1 MRLLKKQQF
10 AKVKALGK
18 NRYGK
23 WIIINAYRDPSVAHL
38 KLGIT
43 TTRKFGKAHVRN
55 LFKRRVR
62 EAFRLIDHPSY
73 LPMHFDVRPTSL
85 GIHASFREIQQEL
98 EKLLIKNEASLGQ

>member
-10 AKVKALGK
+10 AKVKACGK

-23 WIIINAYRDPSVAHL
+23 FITVSAYRDSQFTHAL

-43 TTRKFGKAHVRN
+43 TTRKFGKAHIRN

-62 EAFRLIDHPSY
+62 EAFRLMDHTAY
-73 LPMHFDVRPTSL
+73 LPIHFDVRPTSL
-85 GIHASFREIQQEL
+85 GIHASFAQIQQEL
-98 EKLLIKNEASLGQ
+98 EKLLIKNEA